1 MIAAKS
7 CAQPGRRKSQ
17 KMLAAD
23 SSTPAGAHIVP
34 QPGAAAE
41 MIATVR
47 LPVSAMLYN
56 APADTNPNRAAP
68 NAAPSLIFGRLT
80 CRPNTS
86 ASICD
91 YIVDLIVDLVKLPLS
106 LFSRAGPSQLLK
118 RLQNAISMIR
128 KPRSIV
134 CLRRQK
140 LWRHCSNDLWLA
152 ACAALKYHLT

>member
-1 MIAAKS
+1 MIAANS

-23 SSTPAGAHIVP
+23 SSTPAGTHIVP

-47 LPVSAMLYN
+47 LPVSAMLCN
-56 APADTNPNRAAP
+56 APADPNPNRAAP

-91 YIVDLIVDLVKLPLS
+91 HIVDLEKLPLN
-106 LFSRAGPSQLLK
+106 LFSRAGPSQLL
-118 RLQNAISMIR
+118 RHLQNAISMIR
-128 KPRSIV
+128 KPRSKV

-140 LWRHCSNDLWLA
+140 LWRRRSNDLWLA
-152 ACAALKYHLT
+152 VCAALKYHLT